1 MTAPLVLEEE
11 LALLLQELGLG
22 TYKPDDVNGTLFWPV
37 SPSEPDECTTL
48 ALYGGDESS
57 SLDPYDEPR
66 LQVRCRGDANDPRVP
81 KRQADA
87 IYTALHG
94 LGHRVLAGGTELQLA
109 VGIGSGP
116 EYMGRDT
123 TGRHEYVTN
132 FRVEVYRPRAA
143 RPSR

>member
-1 MTAPLVLEEE
+1 MTILLVLEEE
-11 LALLLQELGLG
+11 LALLLQDLGLG
-22 TYKPDDVNGTLFWPV
+22 EYKPAASDGTIYWPV

-48 ALYGGDESS
+48 ALYGGTESS
-57 SLDPYDEPR
+57 SLDPFDEPR

-87 IYTALHG
+87 VYTALHG
-94 LGHRVLAGGTELQLA
+94 LGHRELAGGTELQLA
-109 VGIGSGP
+109 IGIGSGP
-116 EYMGRDT
+116 EYMGRDAN
-123 TGRHEYVTN
+123 GRHEYVTN